1 MDKVVG
7 CILVALAL
15 GFIIVIDVMKSA
27 PVWTVYMEWVGLF
40 LAFLAA
46 IMYYMYY
53 RKKSQAEEDGQLDT

>member
-15 GFIIVIDVMKSA
+15 GFIIVIDVFSSA
-27 PVWTVYMEWVGLF
+27 PVWTVYAEWVGLF

-46 IMYYMYY
+46 ILYYVSY
-53 RKKSQAEEDGQLDT
+53 RKKNMPDSDG